1 MPSGLLPGVG
11 AGVFAL
17 TRTLLRGQERLDI
30 NLHRLY
36 PSYFTVSNIDASKY
50 ALREAECAIR
60 AGSRRP
66 GRADGQ
72 GADGTES
79 RRGRIKSKRRNA
91 RIHSHND
98 TPHHPNQSTAGDQ
111 GPSCED
117 SLTKWPVKQP
127 RGWELAALEV
137 IVRGLAHTSTP
148 TTNRTSQQKET
159 KDHRARISSQSGRS
173 SSPEERSRPCRGPS
187 CEDSLTQRPAGQT
200 REGDSTREKV
210 IVRGSTHTVTGKA
223 VQRKE
228 SDRED
233 GHCARNSSHNGA
245 GNHEIS

>member
-1 MPSGLLPGVG
+1 MPSGLLSGVG

-79 RRGRIKSKRRNA
+79 KRGQIKSKRQNV

-98 TPHHPNQSTAGDQ
+98 TPHHPDQSTAGAQ

-117 SLTKWPVKQP
+117 SLTKWPVKQL

-137 IVRGLAHTSTP
+137 IVRGLAHTLTAQVAPGARFVQES
-148 TTNRTSQQKET
+148 R
-159 KDHRARISSQSGRS
+159 HRARIGSHIDTHNQQNQPAEGARGSSCEDSLTKWPVKQPREGVFLEGR
-173 SSPEERSRPCRGPS
+173 PS
-187 CEDSLTQRPAGQT
+187 CEDSLTQRSAGQP
-200 REGDSTREKV
+200 REEESAVPEV
-210 IVRGSTHTVTGKA
+210 IV
-223 VQRKE
+223 
-228 SDRED
+228 
-233 GHCARNSSHNGA
+233 
-245 GNHEIS
+245 